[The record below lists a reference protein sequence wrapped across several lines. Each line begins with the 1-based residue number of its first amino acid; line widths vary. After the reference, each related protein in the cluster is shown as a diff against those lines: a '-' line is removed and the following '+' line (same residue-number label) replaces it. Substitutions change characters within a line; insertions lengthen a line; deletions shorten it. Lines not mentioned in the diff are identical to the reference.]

1 MAKTKKQK
9 KSKNGTKK
17 ILKCPIGLKKFQE
30 EFSKT
35 IPSHQLIKSNQE
47 RKKEFVKE
55 LMTKFAPS
63 AIKPEDN

>member
-9 KSKNGTKK
+9 KSNNVTKK

-35 IPSHQLIKSNQE
+35 IPSHQLIKTNYICI
-47 RKKEFVKE
+47 FY
-55 LMTKFAPS
+55 
-63 AIKPEDN
+63 I